1 MAVANFAGAAGA
13 AGPRGAAPAGPPPP
27 SLTRAEPAPERAK
40 KEKVKAFERRRQ
52 AWQAREKRRVA
63 ALSRWT
69 AAEDAR
75 LAAGT
80 GIGFSGFQDATYD
93 GEVAVATN
101 TPYVLGSVSA
111 PVRLAT
117 YGDTPGAMSRPRRRA
132 PRPRPGA
139 RPAAGRRCRASSGG
153 LLERLHQ
160 QRRPGTGHPGQHQRP
175 LLVPGAGTSRL
186 RSCSGTTS
194 TPRFL
199 MASRPMPR
207 SRSAALSCFSR

>member
-1 MAVANFAGAAGA
+1 MLT
-13 AGPRGAAPAGPPPP
+13 RRAAPAA
-27 SLTRAEPAPERAK
+27 LTRAEPAPQRAK
-40 KEKVKAFERRRQ
+40 KEKPKAYDRRRR
-52 AWQAREKRRVA
+52 AWQVREKRRVA

-80 GIGFSGFQDATYD
+80 SIGFSGFQDATYD
-93 GEVAVATN
+93 GEIAVATN

-117 YGDTPGAMSRPRRRA
+117 YGDTPGAMSALVDVLLGRATAPGRLPVDGGRRRA
-132 PRPRPGA
+132 GRAA
-139 RPAAGRRCRASSGG
+139 RPAPRAVPCR
-153 LLERLHQ
+153 
-160 QRRPGTGHPGQHQRP
+160 RRPPGSAPASPSSSPQSD
-175 LLVPGAGTSRL
+175 SRL

-199 MASRPMPR
+199 IVSRPMLR
-207 SRSAALSCFSR
+207 SRRAALSCFSR